1 MKRQQKS
8 GWQTMSRFDRAALA
22 VTGLLVAALYGLV
35 ASDSLSGGDKSKSVQ
50 QHLSPPLSPQSE
62 RGALTPAVIS
72 VTAQDLSALTLAKP
86 YLAKPYNVYA
96 LGPATKITEVFSTIG
111 YRLQDV
117 RQHGEVPR
125 IFVRNMPADLKQI
138 TLPRE
143 RKRVFIKLT
152 LPLILHVNDVIRH
165 KRARILSM
173 QQRTEKGEALHV
185 EEKAWLSET
194 LTEYGLEKLDY
205 AALLRRVDVVPPS
218 LALAQSAEESGWG
231 TSRFAREG
239 NALFGQRIWKKGDD
253 AAGIVPEKRPEGEQ
267 FRVKAFDHLIDGV
280 KSYARNLNT
289 HFAYKAFREA
299 RAAMRQSGERL
310 NGVDLA
316 NALESYSTRGEDYI
330 KTLHTIIRINDLTL
344 FDGAR
349 LRDTL
354 SARRRAPN
362 T

>member
-22 VTGLLVAALYGLV
+22 VTGLLVAGLYGLV
-35 ASDSLSGGDKSKSVQ
+35 ASDSLSGADESKSVQ
-50 QHLSPPLSPQSE
+50 QRVSPLPGPQSSLVPALKPVSATGLAVSS
-62 RGALTPAVIS
+62 GAV
-72 VTAQDLSALTLAKP
+72 AKP
-86 YLAKPYNVYA
+86 FDVYA
-96 LGPATKITEVFSTIG
+96 LGPATKITEVFSNIG

-125 IFVRNMPADLKQI
+125 IFVRNMPADLTQI
-138 TLPRE
+138 SQPRE
-143 RKRVFIKLT
+143 RKQVFIKLT
-152 LPLILHVNDVIRH
+152 LPLILHVNDVILQD
-165 KRARILSM
+165 RARIKSL
-173 QQRTEKGEALHV
+173 QQRSENGAALHV
-185 EEKAWLSET
+185 EEKAWLADK

-205 AALLRRVDVVPPS
+205 AALLRRVDIVPPS

-253 AAGIVPEKRPEGEQ
+253 AAGIVPKKRPEGER

-280 KSYARNLNT
+280 RSYARNLNT
-289 HFAYKAFREA
+289 HFAYRGFREV
-299 RAAMRQSGERL
+299 RAQTRQSGERL

-316 NALESYSTRGEDYI
+316 SALTSYSTRGEDYI
-330 KTLHTIIRINDLTL
+330 KTLHTIIRINKLTR

-354 SARRRAPN
+354 SAGQDAPN

>member
-8 GWQTMSRFDRAALA
+8 GWQTMSRFDRVALA
-22 VTGLLVAALYGLV
+22 VTGVLVAGLYGLV
-35 ASDSLSGGDKSKSVQ
+35 ASDSLSGGDESQSVQ
-50 QHLSPPLSPQSE
+50 QHVSLPTSPQSNKGAFGQ
-62 RGALTPAVIS
+62 GALTPAAKPVQ
-72 VTAQDLSALTLAKP
+72 APASAASALAKP
-86 YLAKPYNVYA
+86 FDVYA
-96 LGPATKITEVFSTIG
+96 LGPATKIKEVFSTIG

-125 IFVRNMPADLKQI
+125 IFIRNMPTDLKQI
-138 TLPRE
+138 SQPRE
-143 RKRVFIKLT
+143 RKQVFIKLT
-152 LPLILHVNDVIRH
+152 LPLILHVNDVILQD
-165 KRARILSM
+165 RARIESM
-173 QQRTEKGEALHV
+173 QQRSAEGEALHV
-185 EEKAWLSET
+185 DEKAWLAEK

-239 NALFGQRIWKKGDD
+239 NALFGQRIWTKSDD
-253 AAGIVPEKRPEGEQ
+253 AAGIVPAKRPEGER
-267 FRVKAFDHLIDGV
+267 FRVRAFNHLIDGV

-289 HFAYKAFREA
+289 HFAYAAFREA
-299 RAAMRQSGERL
+299 RAAMRLSGETL
-310 NGVDLA
+310 NGIDLA
-316 NALESYSTRGEDYI
+316 HALKSYSTRGEDYI
-330 KTLHTIIRINDLTL
+330 KTLQTIIRINDLTR

-354 SARRRAPN
+354 SARQDAPN

>member
-1 MKRQQKS
+1 MKRQQKA

-22 VTGLLVAALYGLV
+22 VTGLLVAGLYGLV
-35 ASDSLSGGDKSKSVQ
+35 VSDSLSGGDDSRSVR
-50 QHLSPPLSPQSE
+50 QHVSPPPIPSSQ
-62 RGALTPAVIS
+62 RGALAPVLTPALTPARVPVS
-72 VTAQDLSALTLAKP
+72 SAAALAKP
-86 YLAKPYNVYA
+86 FDVYT
-96 LGPATKITEVFSTIG
+96 LGPANKITEVFSTIG

-117 RQHGEVPR
+117 RRHGEVPR

-138 TLPRE
+138 TQPRE
-143 RKRVFIKLT
+143 RKQVFIKLT

-173 QQRTEKGEALHV
+173 QQRSEKGEALHV
-185 EEKAWLSET
+185 EEKAWLAKT
-194 LTEYGLEKLDY
+194 LTEYGLETLDY
-205 AALLRRVDVVPPS
+205 AVLLRRVDVVPPS

-239 NALFGQRIWKKGDD
+239 NALFGQRIWKTGDD
-253 AAGIVPEKRPEGEQ
+253 AAGIVPKERPDGEQ
-267 FRVKAFDHLIDGV
+267 FRVRAFDHLIDGV
-280 KSYARNLNT
+280 KSYVRNLNT
-289 HFAYKAFREA
+289 HFAYKAFREE
-299 RAAMRQSGERL
+299 REAMRRSGERL

-316 NALESYSTRGEDYI
+316 NALKSYSTRGDDYI

-354 SARRRAPN
+354 SARQDAPN